1 MKGLIKVKYLLLGG
15 SFIFLFY
22 KFPSFHDF
30 IIFSGLVLLC
40 VFVMNDVGNSAEKRN
55 EKEEDE
61 RLRKMIYRAFPAPE
75 FVPEGKQVIIE
86 RLRADEYQ
94 VYTIKGTYSFVAERG
109 PFDLIFG
116 IKKEKLSDIDFSNI
130 IA

>member
-1 MKGLIKVKYLLLGG
+1 MKYLLLGG
-15 SFIFLFY
+15 SFIFSFY

-40 VFVMNDVGNSAEKRN
+40 ILVMNDVGNLSEKRN

-61 RLRKMIYRAFPAPE
+61 RLRKMIYRDFPALE
-75 FVPEGKQVIIE
+75 FAPQGKKVIIE
-86 RLRADEYQ
+86 RVKEDEYQ
-94 VYTIKGTYSFVAERG
+94 VYTKKGAYSFVAERG
-109 PFDLIFG
+109 PFDLIFD

>member
-1 MKGLIKVKYLLLGG
+1 MKGLIKLKYLLLGG
-15 SFIFLFY
+15 SVVFSFY
-22 KFPSFHDF
+22 RFPSFHDF
-30 IIFSGLVLLC
+30 IIFIGLIFLYIL
-40 VFVMNDVGNSAEKRN
+40 VMNDIGNSAEKRN

-61 RLRKMIYRAFPAPE
+61 RLRKMIYRAFSAPE
-75 FVPEGKQVIIE
+75 FAPEGKRVIIE

-94 VYTIKGTYSFVAERG
+94 VYTKKGTYSFVAERG

>member
-1 MKGLIKVKYLLLGG
+1 MKYLLLGG
-15 SFIFLFY
+15 SFIFSFY

-40 VFVMNDVGNSAEKRN
+40 VLVMNDVGNLVEKRN
-55 EKEEDE
+55 KKEEDE
-61 RLRKMIYRAFPAPE
+61 RLRKMIYKAFPSPE
-75 FVPEGKQVIIE
+75 FSPHGKKVIIE
-86 RLRADEYQ
+86 RVKEDEYQ
-94 VYTIKGTYSFVAERG
+94 VYTKKGAYSFIAERG

-116 IKKEKLSDIDFSNI
+116 IKKEKLSDVDFSNI

>member
-15 SFIFLFY
+15 IFIFLNY
-22 KFPSFHDF
+22 RFPSFHDF
-30 IIFSGLVLLC
+30 NIVIGSFLLT
-40 VFVMNDVGNSAEKRN
+40 VFIAYDITNRKLKREEMN
-55 EKEEDE
+55 EDE
-61 RLRKMIYRAFPAPE
+61 RLRKMIYRDFPAPK
-75 FVPEGKQVIIE
+75 FAPEGKQVIIE
-86 RLRADEYQ
+86 RLRTDEYQ

-116 IKKEKLSDIDFSNI
+116 IKKEKLSDIDFSNL

>member
-1 MKGLIKVKYLLLGG
+1 MKYLLLGG
-15 SFIFLFY
+15 SFIFLNY
-22 KFPSFHDF
+22 RFPSFHDF
-30 IIFSGLVLLC
+30 IIFIGLVLLC
-40 VFVMNDVGNSAEKRN
+40 ILVMNDIGNSSEKRN

-61 RLRKMIYRAFPAPE
+61 RLRKMIYRAFSAPE
-75 FVPEGKQVIIE
+75 FAPEGKQVIIE

-94 VYTIKGTYSFVAERG
+94 IYTKKGAYSFVAERG

>member
-15 SFIFLFY
+15 SFIFLNY
-22 KFPSFHDF
+22 RFPSFHDF
-30 IIFSGLVLLC
+30 NILIGSFLLT
-40 VFVMNDVGNSAEKRN
+40 VFIAYDITNRKLKREEIN
-55 EKEEDE
+55 EDE
-61 RLRKMIYRAFPAPE
+61 RLRKMIYSNFSAPD
-75 FVPEGKQVIIE
+75 FAPEGKQVIIE

-94 VYTIKGTYSFVAERG
+94 IYTKKGAYSFVVERG